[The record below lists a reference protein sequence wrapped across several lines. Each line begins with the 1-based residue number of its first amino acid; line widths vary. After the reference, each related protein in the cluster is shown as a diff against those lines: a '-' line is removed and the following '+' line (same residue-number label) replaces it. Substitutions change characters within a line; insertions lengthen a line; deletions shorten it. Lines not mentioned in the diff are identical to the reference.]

1 MVTYVLRGGTH
12 INKPPKKPPIKLV
25 NKLVGKPAPLGVA
38 KPTPATVS
46 YTPPV
51 RNHEHGSTAMLSLN
65 ALRACAMFTDKDA
78 RTHDCACIGVEIAK
92 KYAIYIASDGYA
104 CLVTRVNNPPS
115 VVNTLVGDYKMLA
128 HGLPAKGSEAKFVV
142 NRKKIEAVNLGLT
155 LLAEDY
161 KVDWRRLFG
170 NLDKVVRL
178 PRDVSS
184 VGVDWQVMSKFQRV
198 AELLPVGQPVIY
210 PSRETETHSHVIHY
224 SGNAIG
230 KVMPDLDACRAI
242 SVSSTWMNL
251 LAPSFS

>member
-12 INKPPKKPPIKLV
+12 IHRPPKKPPIKLV
-25 NKLVGKPAPLGVA
+25 NKPAPLGVA

-46 YTPPV
+46 YTPPA
-51 RNHEHGSTAMLSLN
+51 RSHEHGSTALLSLN
-65 ALRACAMFTDKDA
+65 ALRACAMFTDKGA
-78 RTHDCACIGVEIAK
+78 RTHDCSCIGVEIAK

-115 VVNTLVGDYKMLA
+115 VVNTLVGDYKLLA
-128 HGLPAKGSEAKFVV
+128 QGLPAKGSEAKFVV
-142 NRKKIEAVNLGLT
+142 NRKSIEAVSLGLV
-155 LLAEDY
+155 LLTEDY

-178 PRDVSS
+178 PRDVTS
-184 VGVDWQVMSKFQRV
+184 VSVDWNTMLKFQKV
-198 AELLPVGQPVIY
+198 SDLLPVGRPVIY

-230 KVMPDLDACRAI
+230 KVMPDLEASRAI